1 MSEKT
6 KKIERC
12 AVIILTVLL
21 ILFTLVYSF
30 FMVIMTGAGLVY
42 NRESYGQNIM
52 HIGILFIISGIL
64 MTSGTVI
71 CFFRKKILNIISI
84 ILSCSGFILC
94 MIMLFF
100 LVKYADNNGWSD
112 NFTLMPISD
121 MYKSRIMP
129 VVIPFILSALTAIRN
144 YFSHE

>member
-52 HIGILFIISGIL
+52 HI
-64 MTSGTVI
+64 V
-71 CFFRKKILNIISI
+71 FRFYSMYDNAF
-84 ILSCSGFILC
+84 LSCKIC
-94 MIMLFF
+94 
-100 LVKYADNNGWSD
+100 
-112 NFTLMPISD
+112 
-121 MYKSRIMP
+121 RQ
-129 VVIPFILSALTAIRN
+129 
-144 YFSHE
+144 